1 MKYIISI
8 QNFFEIEN
16 ETVTLDKGLPLSR
29 TLSRVLLALTYASKE
44 KTKQDREL
52 SLKHWLCKFLQV
64 PETRFLVGSGA
75 GPAVVTLFVIDK
87 YSARIEYE
95 IGRLG
100 KVYEASRATE
110 EMPRVML
117 VPEVPVLANGPDLQ
131 AFCSNFRTDS
141 LDIVPLE
148 FFSKLLL
155 PEKRDLGKYET
166 ILNFLEER
174 AEFKVK
180 PKDSGFVLVR
190 NKKELPIGLATQT
203 QQFLLQFALLI
214 RSGEFEKVDY
224 LVVERNRDEA
234 ALANICKFFN
244 SSLIE
249 TKD

>member
-1 MKYIISI
+1 
-8 QNFFEIEN
+8 
-16 ETVTLDKGLPLSR
+16 
-29 TLSRVLLALTYASKE
+29 
-44 KTKQDREL
+44 
-52 SLKHWLCKFLQV
+52 
-64 PETRFLVGSGA
+64 
-75 GPAVVTLFVIDK
+75 
-87 YSARIEYE
+87 
-95 IGRLG
+95 
-100 KVYEASRATE
+100 
-110 EMPRVML
+110 MPRVML
-117 VPEVPVLANGPDLQ
+117 VPEGPVLANGPDLQ

>member
-29 TLSRVLLALTYASKE
+29 TLSRVLLALTYANKE

-75 GPAVVTLFVIDK
+75 GLAVVTLFVIDK

-117 VPEVPVLANGPDLQ
+117 VPEGPVLANGPDLQ

-224 LVVERNRDEA
+224 LVVEKNRDEA

-244 SSLIE
+244 SYLIE